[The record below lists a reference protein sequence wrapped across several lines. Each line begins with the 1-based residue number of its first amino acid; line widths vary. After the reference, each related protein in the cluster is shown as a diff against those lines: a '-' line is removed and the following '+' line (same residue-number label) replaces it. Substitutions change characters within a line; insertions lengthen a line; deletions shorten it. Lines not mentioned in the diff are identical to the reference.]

1 MVLKVVT
8 GKIFQTLDLSCSFD
22 RLCYRSG
29 ASAGRRFSPSPS
41 SSDAVVGMARNCA
54 VVRLSKNA
62 DYLVDIQYTPIIS
75 KMKE

>member
-1 MVLKVVT
+1 
-8 GKIFQTLDLSCSFD
+8 
-22 RLCYRSG
+22 LCYRSG